1 MRESDKNLI
10 WEAGQNVDS
19 HAPHSLRVK
28 FQREGVYVSHQVV
41 LPAGGALGDSRR
53 DPLPLER
60 QIEGGGGGQ
69 APPDIPPRNRA
80 EWRRLEQELKKQQK
94 RQK

>member
-10 WEAGQNVDS
+10 REAGQNVDS
-19 HAPHSLRVK
+19 HAPRSLRVK
-28 FQREGVYVSHQVV
+28 FQREGVYVSHRVV

-69 APPDIPPRNRA
+69 DVPPRNRA
-80 EWRRLEQELKKQQK
+80 ERRRLEQELKKQQK
-94 RQK
+94 RRK

>member
-10 WEAGQNVDS
+10 REAGQNVDS
-19 HAPHSLRVK
+19 HAPRSLRVK
-28 FQREGVYVSHQVV
+28 FQQEAVYVSHRVV

-60 QIEGGGGGQ
+60 RIEGGGGQ

-94 RQK
+94 RRK